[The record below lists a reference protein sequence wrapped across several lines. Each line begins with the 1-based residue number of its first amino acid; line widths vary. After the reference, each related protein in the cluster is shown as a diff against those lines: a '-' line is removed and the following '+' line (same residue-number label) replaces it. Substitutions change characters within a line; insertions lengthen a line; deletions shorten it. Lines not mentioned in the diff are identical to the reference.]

1 MSKYLLAFFLYAAS
15 CCAVAQDAC
24 EKAYTTPEINACAR
38 KDLDRADAALNS
50 MYQSVLTRLTK
61 ASKDEPESG
70 EAKLQ
75 LIAAQREWVRFRE
88 DDCQAIFTLWRTGT
102 IRTLQY
108 LTCMQSHAEQ
118 RTKELHNYVPDS
130 KP

>member
-1 MSKYLLAFFLYAAS
+1 MSKYLLALFLYATS
-15 CCAVAQDAC
+15 YCAVAQDAC
-24 EKAYTTPEINACAR
+24 EKAHTTPEINACAR
-38 KDLDRADAALNS
+38 KELDLADVALNS
-50 MYQSVLTRLTK
+50 MYQSVLTQLTQ

-88 DDCQAIFTLWRTGT
+88 HDCQAIFTLWRTGT

-108 LTCMQSHAEQ
+108 LTCMQMHAEQ
-118 RTKELHNYVPDS
+118 RTKQLHNYVPGS
-130 KP
+130 EP